1 MSYDLSDDVQRTST
15 PVVKRQRIGEK
26 FVGAIVRFEQR
37 DQMGK
42 DRVTGDYVPKLKPNG
57 KPRQE
62 LVVHC
67 LTMPKTTASIGLGD
81 DVFIPEPGTPCR
93 LILKG
98 KAFGDWIEQ
107 RKTHRNGKLQVGD
120 VVVQDLNIAQA
131 YDEDGK
137 PKGAEITDQAAV
149 DKLPRGVPVGIY
161 GPITLH
167 EPKDQEWVVAARKA
181 YDDATA
187 VVLDTVP
194 AYDEEAPF

>member
-37 DQMGK
+37 DQMTK
-42 DRVTGDYVPKLKPNG
+42 DKDGNYVPKLKPNN

-67 LTMPKTTASIGLGD
+67 LAMPNTTASAGIGD
-81 DVFIPEPGTPCR
+81 DVYVPEPGNSVR

-107 RKTHRNGKLQVGD
+107 RKSHRGGKMQVGD
-120 VVVQDLNIAQA
+120 VVVQNITHAQA
-131 YDEDGK
+131 YDANGA
-137 PKGAEITDQAAV
+137 PKGLEITDQGAA
-149 DKLPRGVPVGIY
+149 DALPRGTAVGFY

-167 EPKDQEWVVAARKA
+167 EPKDIEWVKAARKA
-181 YDDATA
+181 YDDANA
-187 VVLDTVP
+187 VVLDNGP
-194 AYDEEAPF
+194 SFDDEAPW